1 MYGPAEKEINF
12 LAPSK
17 TVPCVRI
24 LFLKKWKID
33 LGFKEKKKKKVE
45 KQIERQLTLNIN

>member
-33 LGFKEKKKKKVE
+33 LGFKEKKKKK
-45 KQIERQLTLNIN
+45 KLKNRLNDSLHLT